1 MKKVMECSQAIAEAV
16 KLSNVDVVPMYPITP
31 QTHIVERIAEMIA
44 DGEIKTESILV
55 ESEHSALSA
64 ALGSTA
70 VGARTFT
77 ATSSQGLALMHEI
90 LFIVSGLRL
99 PIVMA
104 VANRALSS
112 PINIWNDHSD
122 SIASRDS
129 GWIQLYV
136 ESSQEAYDTT
146 LQAFKIAETARL
158 PIMICVDGFTLSHVW
173 EPVDFMNK
181 SLVGKYNPKVKLDP
195 SKPITMGAIAFPDT
209 YMEFKKQQEEAM
221 QSSLNI
227 IKNVNK
233 TFKRKYGNG
242 LIEEYKTS
250 GASTVILCMG
260 SMCGTVRVLID
271 QLRSKGIKIG
281 MLKLRSYRPFP
292 REDLIKSLKN
302 IKTVKVIDR
311 SYSYGNAGALYT
323 EVRDA
328 LYNTKVNVEGF
339 VMGLGGKDINLKDLE
354 KVVKLKGG
362 WI

>member
-44 DGEIKTESILV
+44 DGEIKAESILV

-64 ALGSTA
+64 ALGATA

-77 ATSSQGLALMHEI
+77 ATSSQGLALMHEV

-104 VANRALSS
+104 VANRALSA
-112 PINIWNDHSD
+112 PLNIWNDHSD

-146 LQAFKIAETARL
+146 LQAFKIAETVRL
-158 PIMICVDGFTLSHVW
+158 PVMVCVDGFILSHVW
-173 EPVDFMNK
+173 EPIDFMNK

-195 SKPITMGAIAFPDT
+195 LKPITVGAIAFPDT

-242 LIEEYKTS
+242 LIEEYKIKD
-250 GASTVILCMG
+250 ADIVILSMG
-260 SMCGTVRVLID
+260 SVCGTIRVFVD
-271 QLRSKGIKIG
+271 EMRNKGIKIG
-281 MLKLRSYRPFP
+281 LLKLRCYRPFP
-292 REDLIKSLKN
+292 REDLIKVLKN
-302 IKTVKVIDR
+302 VKTIKVIDK
-311 SYSYGNAGALYT
+311 SYSYGNAGAVYT

-328 LYNTKVNVEGF
+328 LFNTKINIEGF
-339 VMGLGGKDINLKDLE
+339 VMGLGGKDITLKDLE
-354 KVVKLKGG
+354 KIVKLKGG